1 MNQSLTIQVSLPDYY
16 DVAIDKVTA
25 ALDAEGFQ
33 VLTSI
38 EVKDTFIKKL
48 DLEFRR
54 YAILGACN
62 SSMANRALQNEPL
75 VGLLLPCNF
84 TVDKVADGVLV
95 SIVNP
100 DAMLGMQP
108 LADNAIVREVASEA
122 RVRLECVAAA
132 LAAKNSKSRKP

>member
-62 SSMANRALQNEPL
+62 SSLANRALQNEPL

-132 LAAKNSKSRKP
+132 LAA